1 MLAVEVF
8 YCLLVVEVVCHGSG
22 DFVGG
27 LVLFAD
33 LSSRLM
39 RSEIVSKTLK
49 EPVLLALSCV

>member
-8 YCLLVVEVVCHGSG
+8 HCLLVVEVVCNGSV

-39 RSEIVSKTLK
+39 RSEIVSKTLN
-49 EPVLLALSCV
+49 EPVLLVLSCL